1 MAADT
6 KATSPARDDERL
18 AYRGPIQ
25 RLLTRPEIGALVGT
39 GAIWM
44 FFWSVSDVFGTTAGT
59 NNYLDVATS
68 LGIMAIAV
76 ALLMIGGE
84 FDLSSGAMTGATG
97 MLVVLLVKDTG
108 ELGGLGL
115 PLTVAIPITFLFAMG
130 VGWVNGTLVE
140 KTGLPSFI
148 VTLGTFFVLRGAK
161 LGFSKLFVDK
171 VIVEG
176 LDNAP
181 DYEFWANIFGGVWIR
196 NDHLWDSFLGGRDMV
211 FGVLAALGAVAL
223 LVGLMELSLVRRER
237 APSEASG
244 AAMIGMA
251 STVLALAAAI
261 IGLVAAF
268 ALVGIG
274 DSGGAAENWLLVVAV
289 AVALTLGFL
298 AGVGLIRQTR
308 GPWGKLSQNGIGITA
323 TVVGTAAAITGLV
336 SLTSTDGVDENW
348 TWGIVMS
355 AGVLVAV
362 FGYASWRFE
371 PTSIFK
377 GGFSVSRDVGRRTV
391 IGLALVILGMIL
403 GRVLDSSDE
412 TVLGLL
418 LTVQGLR
425 AILFGGLV
433 IVGVLMLLNAARDA
447 DDSPVTRFSITAATG
462 VAVAVV
468 GFVIQ
473 AEAVSRKYRAEFFA
487 WMMAAAVVLLIVAM
501 VRLLFDQRRHADEK
515 SDRLG
520 TSVSITG
527 ILLIVVAIA
536 TKLLWATSAEL
547 EASRALITYRISILY
562 FFAFAAFATWLLMRT
577 KFGSWTF
584 AVGGN
589 KEASRQVGV
598 PAARTKTQ
606 LFMVVSGAA
615 WLVGTLIAFRLNSV
629 QANVGDGQEFFYIIA
644 AVVGGN
650 LLTGGYGSAAGAA
663 IGALIMAMSFQ
674 GIPFA
679 GWNSDW
685 RFLFVGVILLLA
697 VMVNNYVRG
706 KAEKSK

>member
-6 KATSPARDDERL
+6 KSASPARGDERL

-39 GAIWM
+39 GTIWM

-181 DYEFWANIFGGVWIR
+181 DYDFWANIFGGVWIR

-223 LVGLMELSLVRRER
+223 VVGLMELSLVRRER
-237 APSEASG
+237 APAEATG

-274 DSGGAAENWLLVVAV
+274 DSGRAAENWLLVVAV
-289 AVALTLGFL
+289 AVALLLGFL
-298 AGVGLIRQTR
+298 AGIGLIRQTP
-308 GPWGKLSQNGIGITA
+308 GPWGKLSQNGVGITA
-323 TVVGTAAAITGLV
+323 TVVGVAAAVTGLV
-336 SLTSTDGVDENW
+336 SLTNTDGVDENW

-355 AGVLVAV
+355 AGILVAI

-371 PTSIFK
+371 PSSMFK
-377 GGFSVSRDVGRRTV
+377 GGFSMTRDVGRRTA

-403 GRVLDSSDE
+403 GVALDSSDD

-433 IVGVLMLLNAARDA
+433 IVGVLMLLNVARDA
-447 DDSPVTRFSITAATG
+447 EDSPVTRFSITAATG
-462 VAVAVV
+462 GGHCGGRVRHPGRS
-468 GFVIQ
+468 GFP
-473 AEAVSRKYRAEFFA
+473 
-487 WMMAAAVVLLIVAM
+487 
-501 VRLLFDQRRHADEK
+501 
-515 SDRLG
+515 
-520 TSVSITG
+520 
-527 ILLIVVAIA
+527 
-536 TKLLWATSAEL
+536 
-547 EASRALITYRISILY
+547 
-562 FFAFAAFATWLLMRT
+562 
-577 KFGSWTF
+577 
-584 AVGGN
+584 
-589 KEASRQVGV
+589 QVPG
-598 PAARTKTQ
+598 
-606 LFMVVSGAA
+606 
-615 WLVGTLIAFRLNSV
+615 
-629 QANVGDGQEFFYIIA
+629 
-644 AVVGGN
+644 
-650 LLTGGYGSAAGAA
+650 
-663 IGALIMAMSFQ
+663 
-674 GIPFA
+674 
-679 GWNSDW
+679 
-685 RFLFVGVILLLA
+685 
-697 VMVNNYVRG
+697 
-706 KAEKSK
+706 

>member
-1 MAADT
+1 
-6 KATSPARDDERL
+6 
-18 AYRGPIQ
+18 
-25 RLLTRPEIGALVGT
+25 
-39 GAIWM
+39 
-44 FFWSVSDVFGTTAGT
+44 
-59 NNYLDVATS
+59 
-68 LGIMAIAV
+68 MAIAV

-115 PLTVAIPITFLFAMG
+115 PLTVAIPITFLFAMAI
-130 VGWVNGTLVE
+130 GWVNGTLVE

-148 VTLGTFFVLRGAK
+148 VTLGTFFVLRGGK

-211 FGVLAALGAVAL
+211 FGVLATLGVVAL
-223 LVGLMELSLVRRER
+223 IVGLMELSLVRRER
-237 APSEASG
+237 ATSEATG

-251 STVLALAAAI
+251 ATVIALAAAV
-261 IGLVAAF
+261 IGLVVAF
-268 ALVGIG
+268 ALVGLG
-274 DSGGAAENWLLVVAV
+274 DSGGVADNWLVMVAV
-289 AVALTLGFL
+289 AVALVLGFL
-298 AGVGLIRQTR
+298 AGIGLIRQTR
-308 GPWGKLSQNGIGITA
+308 GPWGKLSQTGIGIA
-323 TVVGTAAAITGLV
+323 ALFVGLAAAIAGLV
-336 SLTSTDGVDENW
+336 SLTSTDSVNDNRLW
-348 TWGIVMS
+348 SIVMI
-355 AGVLVAV
+355 AGILLAL
-362 FGYASWRFE
+362 FGYSSWRFE
-371 PTSIFK
+371 PSPMFK
-377 GGFSVSRDVGRRTV
+377 GGFSMSRDIGRRT
-391 IGLALVILGMIL
+391 GTGFALVVLGVIF
-403 GRVLDSSDE
+403 GIALDSSDS

-425 AILFGGLV
+425 AILFAGLV
-433 IVGVLMLLNAARDA
+433 IVGVLMLINTARDA

-462 VAVAVV
+462 VAVAMV

-473 AEAVSRKYRAEFFA
+473 AEAASRKYRAEFFA
-487 WMMAAAVVLLIVAM
+487 WIMAAAVLLLIAAM
-501 VRLLFDQRRHADEK
+501 IRLLFDQRRRPHAEA
-515 SDRLG
+515 DRMG

-527 ILLIVVAIA
+527 ILLIATAIGV
-536 TKLLWATSAEL
+536 KLLWATGAEL
-547 EASRALITYRISILY
+547 EASRALITYRISVLY

-589 KEASRQVGV
+589 KDASRQVGV
-598 PAARTKTQ
+598 PSARTKTQ
-606 LFMVVSGAA
+606 LFMMVSGAS
-615 WLVGTLIAFRLNSV
+615 WLVGTLVAFRLNSV